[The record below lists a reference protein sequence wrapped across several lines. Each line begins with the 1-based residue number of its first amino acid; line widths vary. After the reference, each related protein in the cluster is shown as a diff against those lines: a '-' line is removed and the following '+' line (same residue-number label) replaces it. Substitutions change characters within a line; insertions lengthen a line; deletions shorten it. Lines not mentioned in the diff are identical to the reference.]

1 MDLLRLAIIN
11 KNLIY
16 FLVFNSDVADKN
28 IQIMTGVSQTLQS
41 NPNGNN
47 PEKLLVN
54 NDNSTIFL
62 DLYGQVVPEITKI
75 EQFLELLIIPH

>member
-1 MDLLRLAIIN
+1 
-11 KNLIY
+11 
-16 FLVFNSDVADKN
+16 
-28 IQIMTGVSQTLQS
+28 MTGVSQTLQS

>member
-1 MDLLRLAIIN
+1 MNYLRLDIIT
-11 KNLIY
+11 KNLISL
-16 FLVFNSDVADKN
+16 LVFTSDVADKN

-54 NDNSTIFL
+54 NNN
-62 DLYGQVVPEITKI
+62 
-75 EQFLELLIIPH
+75 